1 MEKVKL
7 KSGKQYSL
15 KEINRDELDE
25 ITDALLDSF
34 NKDTGTQTTPNK
46 VMTLWF
52 RATIEGMDEKALMDM
67 SFEERAELFGI
78 LQNKY
83 FVGEEKASS
92 SN

>member
-15 KEINRDELDE
+15 KEINRDELDD
-25 ITDALLDSF
+25 ITDALLESF
-34 NKDTGTQTTPNK
+34 NQETKTQKTPNK
-46 VMTLWF
+46 VITLWF

>member
-7 KSGKQYSL
+7 KSGTEYTL
-15 KEINRDELDE
+15 KKVTRDELDD
-25 ITDALLDSF
+25 ITDALLGSF
-34 NKDTGTQTTPNK
+34 NQETGAQATPNK
-46 VMTLWF
+46 IMTLWF
-52 RATIEGMDEKALMDM
+52 RSCIKDMSEDILIDM

-92 SN
+92 SS